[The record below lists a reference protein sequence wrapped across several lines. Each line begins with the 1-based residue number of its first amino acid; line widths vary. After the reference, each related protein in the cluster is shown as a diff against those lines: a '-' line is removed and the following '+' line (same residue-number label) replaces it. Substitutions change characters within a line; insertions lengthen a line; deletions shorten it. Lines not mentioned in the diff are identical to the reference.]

1 MSLFFCSLGHI
12 HENLLTMSLFFCFP
26 GHICQK
32 KRYMSHC
39 RRHKGH
45 NRAKIFYMSPNKK
58 ITLFHQSQYKI
69 TAIKSYF
76 CSSTDFRSL

>member
-1 MSLFFCSLGHI
+1 MSLFFFLAGHMHGNLLAMSLFFCSLGHM
-12 HENLLTMSLFFCFP
+12 HGNLSAMSLFFCFP

-45 NRAKIFYMSPNKK
+45 NAKE
-58 ITLFHQSQYKI
+58 
-69 TAIKSYF
+69 
-76 CSSTDFRSL
+76 